1 MHPTHRFRV
10 TRILLVLPALILAAC
25 GAEEAPPEPEP
36 TAEGAEGVVW
46 LDPDERT
53 SAGIRTETAH
63 PTELRT
69 VASFPATLAPP
80 DTGLA
85 DVGSLVEGRVE
96 QVRVVEG
103 DRVEAG
109 QVLAHIHAHELTDAL
124 RDLAAA
130 EAREDYSTRS
140 LDRSRR
146 LLEAGAVSREEV
158 ERREADA
165 AAARAD
171 RARAADMVEL
181 LDPSPSGEV
190 TVRAPRAG
198 VVFSVAARPS
208 QSVTPGSPLFT
219 VGPDGA
225 LWATAYVPESEAVGL
240 DQGGGAEVRFRA
252 LPGVSVPGRVV
263 STGRRIDPDTRTV
276 AVRVELERVPPGVR
290 AGMFATVGL
299 AGAEI
304 LRGVE
309 LPAAAVQRLDGRDV
323 VFVAEAEGRY
333 RPVPVDSRMS
343 GADRVLVQGLEEGQ
357 EVVVEGAYVL
367 KATAEQG
374 TTAGADG

>member
-1 MHPTHRFRV
+1 MRPTHRPSV
-10 TRILLVLPALILAAC
+10 PGILLVLSPLLLAAC
-25 GAEEAPPEPEP
+25 GAEEAPPEAEA
-36 TAEGAEGVVW
+36 TADASDAAVR
-46 LDPDERT
+46 LDADQRE
-53 SAGIRTETAH
+53 SAGIRTDTAH

-96 QVRVVEG
+96 RVRVVEG

-109 QVLAHIHAHELTDAL
+109 QVLAHIHAHELTEAL

-130 EAREDYSTRS
+130 EAREDYATRS

-158 ERREADA
+158 ERREAEA
-165 AAARAD
+165 AAARAE
-171 RARAADMVEL
+171 RARSADMVEL
-181 LDPSPSGEV
+181 LDPSPTGEV
-190 TVRAPRAG
+190 TVRAPRDG
-198 VVFSVAARPS
+198 VVLSVAARPS

-219 VGPDGA
+219 VGPEGA

-240 DQGGGAEVRFRA
+240 GEGGGAEVRFRS

-263 STGRRIDPDTRTV
+263 STGRRIDPETRTV
-276 AVRVELERVPPGVR
+276 AVRVELERVPPDVR
-290 AGMFATVGL
+290 AGMFATVAL
-299 AGAEI
+299 AGAEV

-309 LPAAAVQRLDGRDV
+309 LPAAAVQRLGDRDV
-323 VFVAEAEGRY
+323 VFVVEAEGRY
-333 RPVPVDSRMS
+333 RPVPVQSRMS
-343 GADRVLVQGLEEGQ
+343 GPDRVLVQGLEEGA

-374 TTAGADG
+374 PGTGAEG

>member
-1 MHPTHRFRV
+1 MRPTHRPSV
-10 TRILLVLPALILAAC
+10 AGILLVLSPLLLAAC
-25 GAEEAPPEPEP
+25 GAEEAPPEAQA
-36 TAEGAEGVVW
+36 TADASDAAVR
-46 LDPDERT
+46 LDADQRE
-53 SAGIRTETAH
+53 SAGIRTDTAR
-63 PTELRT
+63 PVELRT
-69 VASFPATLAPP
+69 TESFPAVLAPP

-96 QVRVVEG
+96 RVLVVEG
-103 DRVEAG
+103 DPVRAG
-109 QVLAHIHAHELTDAL
+109 QVLARIHAHELTEAL

-130 EAREDYSTRS
+130 EAREDYATRS

-158 ERREADA
+158 ERREAEA
-165 AAARAD
+165 AAARAE

-181 LDPSPSGEV
+181 LDPSPTGEV
-190 TVRAPRAG
+190 TVRAPRDG
-198 VVFSVAARPS
+198 VVLSVAARPS
-208 QSVTPGSPLFT
+208 QSVAPGSPLFT
-219 VGPDGA
+219 VGPEGA

-240 DQGGGAEVRFRA
+240 DDGGRAEVRVRA

-263 STGRRIDPDTRTV
+263 STGRRIDPETRTV

-290 AGMFATVGL
+290 AGMFATVEL
-299 AGAEI
+299 AGEV

-323 VFVAEAEGRY
+323 VFVAEADGRY
-333 RPVPVDSRMS
+333 RPVPVESRMS
-343 GADRVLVQGLEEGQ
+343 GPDRVLVQGLDEGA

-374 TTAGADG
+374 PGTGAGG